1 VFSPEPGHVIVTADL
16 SQIDACAIAAWS
28 QDPGLHR
35 SIRFQVW
42 RFLHH
47 SFLAG
52 RRSISGEQKAEAEGG
67 TKHDVEPDGEGQGLR
82 DWFDGLPKVSDGAQ
96 AAASDTRVRSPMAG
110 GAARGI
116 ARRLRRHGCQLVGDP
131 EGFIVDDSHGP
142 LRVGEIERAKH
153 WGAQLVRA
161 DIRTAH

>member
-1 VFSPEPGHVIVTADL
+1 MANAFDPPKPKAGPSTMWSRMGKGR
-16 SQIDACAIAAWS
+16 AA
-28 QDPGLHR
+28 GL
-35 SIRFQVW
+35 V
-42 RFLHH
+42 
-47 SFLAG
+47 
-52 RRSISGEQKAEAEGG
+52 RRL
-67 TKHDVEPDGEGQGLR
+67 T
-82 DWFDGLPKVSDGAQ
+82 KVSDGAQ
-96 AAASDTRVRSPMAG
+96 AAASDTRLRSPMAG